1 MYGQSCMEKKPRVTV
16 FRTCSG
22 CLPRCNGLR
31 CFFHWAIWPE
41 TAPSPVLIGPQLQCY
56 TNSKQFVITW
66 KFILIRMRWTPSC
79 QLLKFLCSYFFSVDL
94 TPRHCGI
101 EVLSSR
107 VVLLL
112 LVAKE
117 WRDCLQSLDPPVSW
131 FLCCLGWENFNL
143 RKGTWIILNLLLRQ
157 LTLGSC
163 KNPGVTASEISAAGC
178 CTTQEWHSFGN
189 QFLWQANPRNWPT
202 LSILWGTGN
211 HDNCSSANFNSG

>member
-1 MYGQSCMEKKPRVTV
+1 MVRTQICSRIMLLLCYCYYVYLCKWHDMYIYRYTYMYNVCNYNMYISDRTCMDNLVWKRNPGL

-66 KFILIRMRWTPSC
+66 KFCCNIELFIRMRWTPSC
-79 QLLKFLCSYFFSVDL
+79 QLLKFLCSYLFSVDL

-112 LVAKE
+112 LVAK

-131 FLCCLGWENFNL
+131 FLCCLGWENFSL
-143 RKGTWIILNLLLRQ
+143 RKGT
-157 LTLGSC
+157 
-163 KNPGVTASEISAAGC
+163 
-178 CTTQEWHSFGN
+178 
-189 QFLWQANPRNWPT
+189 
-202 LSILWGTGN
+202 
-211 HDNCSSANFNSG
+211 